1 MTNILNYDTIQ
12 EDDISKET
20 FNLLIE
26 EPLTLSYVSIHS
38 DFLDNKYDYIYKS
51 LGFDNFMDCYLYVTR
66 EPERIYKGGAKDIGS
81 LNKVKRTVVRNGKEI
96 EMTIY
101 EDNKNDD
108 KPKESNSEEP
118 KEPKTAKG
126 SRVITHGD
134 DEKPNPKKIASSLS
148 TLKNKGVNTDHIDGN
163 ASLYKEFVDDNNNTI
178 GLASFKE
185 TDSDIILHGYVSDF
199 ETTGVGARSII
210 ELIYL
215 AIKKNKNAVVYAIE
229 LPQAIEFLK
238 LLGFIKNKDYYVLK
252 KQDIKLFLGEYSE
265 LT

>member
-163 ASLYKEFVDDNNNTI
+163 ASLYKEFVDDNNTI

-265 LT
+265 LI